1 MALLKSIRAVSPLK
15 QKERKTHEPA
25 RVQSHPRALEQ
36 FVKKKLYIYI
46 FLSLHEKKRTL
57 LTHKKSFLVVHHAE
71 ENKNNRNLINET
83 TGAVR
88 AANVNKIVLI

>member
-46 FLSLHEKKRTL
+46 FLSLHEKKKNSSYAQKVVFSRTSRGG
-57 LTHKKSFLVVHHAE
+57 K
-71 ENKNNRNLINET
+71 
-83 TGAVR
+83 
-88 AANVNKIVLI
+88 